1 MTGKRKRA
9 DTMEVGG
16 VEDGQVNGSGHMNH
30 QENFQEWLADVLE
43 ILRE

>member
-9 DTMEVGG
+9 DTMEVGEVG
-16 VEDGQVNGSGHMNH
+16 EGQVNGSGHMNY

-43 ILRE
+43 ILSE